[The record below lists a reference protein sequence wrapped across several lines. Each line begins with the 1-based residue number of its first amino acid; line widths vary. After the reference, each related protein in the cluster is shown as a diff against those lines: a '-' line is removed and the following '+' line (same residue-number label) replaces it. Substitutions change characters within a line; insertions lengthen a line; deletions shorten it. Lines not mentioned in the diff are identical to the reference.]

1 MRSFLSVFQ
10 LDPQTVQSKNWH
22 MDVIEMNG
30 VRFSSEALS
39 LLTTFPESTETLP
52 VASYQDLKYEA
63 ELWLLIRAELK
74 SAVFVIRSRWS
85 SP

>member
-30 VRFSSEALS
+30 VRFPSEALS
-39 LLTTFPESTETLP
+39 LLTTCPESTEALP